1 MYLPFKHY
9 HTNWRERLR
18 YIEAI
23 LTFYLFTYTYT
34 TILPLYRN
42 KFLSLCISCGLCEK
56 GSRCIPG
63 GTPSVLLN
71 DTHDLITGLQW
82 VSNPRRSGESR
93 ARYHLTSLQAPYSL
107 TIRSCA
113 KVSQTDFKSAK
124 LILNLPKLLDHW
136 SGSDSYYI
144 RTRKKW
150 AKISDQWPSWLIL
163 VCRINSEHWPRFV
176 FSLCTVD
183 TLFVVIFVWVYLVHL
198 YHLFTG
204 FLRVRMRWVQRN
216 NEVVM
221 EITKETDGPGCC
233 TRTIYTNTYG

>member
-42 KFLSLCISCGLCEK
+42 KVLSLCISCGLCVE
-56 GSRCIPG
+56 GSRYIPG
-63 GTPSVLLN
+63 GTPSALLN
-71 DTHDLITGLQW
+71 DPTILSQ
-82 VSNPRRSGESR
+82 VSNEYRILG
-93 ARYHLTSLQAPYSL
+93 YHLTSLQPPYSL

-124 LILNLPKLLDHW
+124 LIPKLLDHW
-136 SGSDSYYI
+136 SGSDFYYI

-204 FLRVRMRWVQRN
+204 LLRVRMRWVQRN